1 MPSANQAPDELSLL
15 RELVST
21 LQKDIVTLKS
31 NHQERVSTLE
41 ATLKESQKENSLLRQ
56 KIDALCRRIYGSSS
70 EKIDGAQLE
79 LLLKLASQESAPIPG
94 QAPAA
99 QKSSEP
105 PRPRKEKSPRV
116 PENLPVVEEVIEP
129 AEVIERPEQWR
140 CIGQEVSEQL
150 DFEPAHFLRRRIIR
164 KKYAH
169 VTDPDR
175 APILAPLPEK
185 LLERG
190 VAGPGL
196 LAHILV
202 GKYCDHLPLYRQE
215 QIFAQRHKINLPRQ
229 TLANWVELCADW
241 LLPIYEQIRTGVMAG
256 GYAQVDETP
265 VAYLA
270 PGNGQTKQ
278 GYLWT
283 ACRPGGDVFYR
294 WETSRAAEC
303 LERLVP
309 REFKGVLQSDGYS
322 AYGAF
327 IKTRQ
332 GIELAGCWAHAR
344 RKFHE
349 ALEQSPRPAG
359 WVMRQ
364 IQHLYRIES
373 ALREKKSGP
382 KLRAALRSHQSR
394 PIVERIKK
402 ALVIFKT
409 SRRHLPQSLFG
420 QAVDYALG
428 QWTTLEVFLRDKRVE
443 IDNNL
448 VENAIRPTAIGKKNW
463 LFIGEAG
470 AGHRGAIIY
479 TLIESCRRRGI
490 DPYAYLRDVLT
501 RLPTLKNTQIP
512 EVTPEAWV
520 KSTKQNP

>member
-1 MPSANQAPDELSLL
+1 MNPSANQAPDELTTL

-21 LQKDIVTLKS
+21 L
-31 NHQERVSTLE
+31 
-41 ATLKESQKENSLLRQ
+41 QKENSLLRQ
-56 KIDALCRRIYGSSS
+56 KIDALCRRVFGSSS
-70 EKIDGAQLE
+70 EKIDAAQLE
-79 LLLKLASQESAPIPG
+79 LLLQMVNRSDAAEAKTAAPVE
-94 QAPAA
+94 
-99 QKSSEP
+99 KTSEP
-105 PRPRKEKSPRV
+105 VRPRKERSPRV
-116 PENLPVVEEVIEP
+116 PENLPVVEQVIQPQEVIEQP
-129 AEVIERPEQWR
+129 DQWR
-140 CIGQEVSEQL
+140 LIGQEVSEQL
-150 DFEPAHFLRRRIIR
+150 DYEPARFLRRRIIR
-164 KKYAH
+164 KKYVH

-202 GKYCDHLPLYRQE
+202 SKYCDHLPLYRQE
-215 QIFAQRHKINLPRQ
+215 QIFAQRYKINLPRQ

-283 ACRPGGDVFYR
+283 TCRPGGDVFYR
-294 WETSRAAEC
+294 WETSRGAEC

-309 REFKGVLQSDGYS
+309 RDFKGVLQSDGYS

-327 IKTRQ
+327 IKTRD

-364 IQHLYRIES
+364 IQHLYRIERV
-373 ALREKKSGP
+373 LRESKAGP
-382 KLRAALRSHQSR
+382 KLREAVRSHQSR
-394 PIVERIKK
+394 PIVGRIKK
-402 ALVIFKT
+402 ALVVFKA
-409 SRRHLPQSLFG
+409 SRRHLPQSLLG
-420 QAVDYALG
+420 QAIDYALG
-428 QWTTLEVFLRDKRVE
+428 QWTTLEVFLRNGKVE
-443 IDNNL
+443 IDNNF

-463 LFIGEAG
+463 LFMGEAG
-470 AGHRGAIIY
+470 AGQRGAIIY
-479 TLIESCRRRGI
+479 TLIETCRKRAI
-490 DPYAYLRDVLT
+490 DPYAYLKNILT
-501 RLPTLKNTQIP
+501 RLPTLKNTQIA
-512 EVTPEAWV
+512 EITPAAWA
-520 KSTKQNP
+520 KATKQKP

>member
-1 MPSANQAPDELSLL
+1 LAREALLFCALRTSANQSPDELATL

-21 LQKDIVTLKS
+21 L
-31 NHQERVSTLE
+31 
-41 ATLKESQKENSLLRQ
+41 QKENSLLRQ
-56 KIDALCRRIYGSSS
+56 KIDALCRRVFGSSS
-70 EKIDGAQLE
+70 EKIDASQLE
-79 LLLKLASQESAPIPG
+79 LLLQMVNSGGAVEVQPALAVERT
-94 QAPAA
+94 
-99 QKSSEP
+99 SEP
-105 PRPRKEKSPRV
+105 VRPRKERAPRV
-116 PENLPVVEEVIEP
+116 PENLPVVEQIIEP
-129 AEVIERPEQWR
+129 QEAIEQPQQWR
-140 CIGQEVSEQL
+140 LIGQEVSEQL
-150 DFEPAHFLRRRIIR
+150 DYEPARFLRRRIIR
-164 KKYAH
+164 KKYVH
-169 VTDPDR
+169 VSDPDR
-175 APILAPLPEK
+175 APVLAALPEK

-202 GKYCDHLPLYRQE
+202 SKYADHLPLYRQE
-215 QIFAQRHKINLPRQ
+215 QIFAQRHKINLPRV
-229 TLANWVELCADW
+229 TLARWVELCADW
-241 LLPIYEQIRTGVMAG
+241 LQPIYEQIRTGVMAG
-256 GYAQVDETP
+256 GYAQIDETP

-270 PGNGQTKQ
+270 PGNGRTKQ

-303 LERLVP
+303 LDRLVP
-309 REFKGVLQSDGYS
+309 HEFKGVLQSDGYS

-327 IKTRQ
+327 IKTRG
-332 GIELAGCWAHAR
+332 GIELAGCWAHVR

-359 WVMRQ
+359 WIMRQ

-373 ALREKKSGP
+373 ALRESNAGS
-382 KLRAALRSHQSR
+382 KLREAVRSHQSR

-402 ALVIFKT
+402 GLVVFKA
-409 SRRHLPQSLFG
+409 SRRHLPQSLLG

-428 QWTTLEVFLRDKRVE
+428 QWATLEIFLRNGKVE

-463 LFIGEAG
+463 LFMGEAG
-470 AGHRGAIIY
+470 AGQRGAIIY
-479 TLIESCRRRGI
+479 TLIETCRKRSI

-501 RLPTLKNTQIP
+501 LLPTLKNSQIS
-512 EVTPEAWV
+512 EVTPEAWAKAQT
-520 KSTKQNP
+520 KSTAANP

>member
-1 MPSANQAPDELSLL
+1 LAREALSFCALNPSAKQAPDELTTL
-15 RELVST
+15 RELVSA
-21 LQKDIVTLKS
+21 L
-31 NHQERVSTLE
+31 
-41 ATLKESQKENSLLRQ
+41 QKENSLLRQ
-56 KIDALCRRIYGSSS
+56 KIDALCRRVFGSCS
-70 EKIDGAQLE
+70 EKIDASQLE
-79 LLLKLASQESAPIPG
+79 LLLQLVTSGDALEANTAAPLKN
-94 QAPAA
+94 A
-99 QKSSEP
+99 SEP
-105 PRPRKEKSPRV
+105 VRPRKERSPRV
-116 PENLPVVEEVIEP
+116 PENLPVVEQIIEPQEVIE
-129 AEVIERPEQWR
+129 EPEQWR
-140 CIGQEVSEQL
+140 LIGQEVSEQL
-150 DFEPAHFLRRRIIR
+150 DYEPARFLRRRIIR
-164 KKYAH
+164 KKYVH
-169 VTDPDR
+169 FCDPDC

-185 LLERG
+185 LRERG

-202 GKYCDHLPLYRQE
+202 SKYCDHLPLYRQE

-229 TLANWVELCADW
+229 TLANWVELCAEW

-303 LERLVP
+303 LERLVN

-327 IKTRQ
+327 IKTRD

-359 WVMRQ
+359 WIMRQ
-364 IQHLYRIES
+364 IQNLYRIES
-373 ALREKKSGP
+373 DLRQSNAGP
-382 KLRAALRSHQSR
+382 KLREAVRAHQSR

-402 ALVIFKT
+402 ALVVFKA
-409 SRRHLPQSLFG
+409 SRRHLPQSLLG
-420 QAVDYALG
+420 QAIDYTLG
-428 QWTTLEVFLRDKRVE
+428 QWPTLEIFLRQGRVE

-470 AGHRGAIIY
+470 AGQRGAILY
-479 TLIESCRRRGI
+479 TLIESCRKRAI
-490 DPYAYLRDVLT
+490 DPYAYLKDVLT
-501 RLPTLKNTQIP
+501 RLPTLKNTQIA
-512 EVTPEAWV
+512 EITPAAWV
-520 KSTKQNP
+520 KATKQKP

>member
-1 MPSANQAPDELSLL
+1 MTTNANQAPDEVTTL
-15 RELVST
+15 RELVSN
-21 LQKDIVTLKS
+21 L
-31 NHQERVSTLE
+31 
-41 ATLKESQKENSLLRQ
+41 QKENSLLRQ
-56 KIDALCRRIYGSSS
+56 KIDALCRRVFGSSS
-70 EKIDGAQLE
+70 EKIDAAQLE
-79 LLLKLASQESAPIPG
+79 LLLQMVNRSDAAEAKTAAPVE
-94 QAPAA
+94 
-99 QKSSEP
+99 KTSEP
-105 PRPRKEKSPRV
+105 VRPRKERSPRV
-116 PENLPVVEEVIEP
+116 PENLPVVEQVIEP
-129 AEVIERPEQWR
+129 REVIDEPEQWR
-140 CIGQEVSEQL
+140 LIGQEVSEQL
-150 DFEPAHFLRRRIIR
+150 DYEPARFLRRRIIR
-164 KKYAH
+164 KKYVH
-169 VTDPDR
+169 VSDPDR

-202 GKYCDHLPLYRQE
+202 SKYADHLPLYRQE
-215 QIFAQRHKINLPRQ
+215 QIFAQRHKINLPRV
-229 TLANWVELCADW
+229 TLARWVELCADW
-241 LLPIYEQIRTGVMAG
+241 LQPIYEQIRTGVMAG

-270 PGNGQTKQ
+270 PGHGQTKQ

-309 REFKGVLQSDGYS
+309 RDFKGVLQSDGYS

-327 IKTRQ
+327 IKTRE
-332 GIELAGCWAHAR
+332 GIELAGCWAHVR

-359 WVMRQ
+359 WIMRQ

-373 ALREKKSGP
+373 SLREGKAGP
-382 KLRAALRSHQSR
+382 PLREAVRSHQSR

-402 ALVIFKT
+402 ALVLFKA
-409 SRRHLPQSLFG
+409 SRRHLPQSLLG
-420 QAVDYALG
+420 QAIDYALA
-428 QWTTLEVFLRDKRVE
+428 QWVTLEVFLRHGRVE

-463 LFIGEAG
+463 LFMGEAG
-470 AGHRGAIIY
+470 AGQRGAIIY
-479 TLIESCRRRGI
+479 TLVETCRKRSI

-501 RLPTLKNTQIP
+501 RLPALKNSQVP
-512 EVTPEAWV
+512 EVTPEAYR
-520 KSTKQNP
+520 STAVSS

>member
-1 MPSANQAPDELSLL
+1 MAREALLFCALSPSANQSADELTTL
-15 RELVST
+15 RELVSA
-21 LQKDIVTLKS
+21 L
-31 NHQERVSTLE
+31 
-41 ATLKESQKENSLLRQ
+41 QKENSLLRQ
-56 KIDALCRRIYGSSS
+56 KIDALCRRVFGSSS
-70 EKIDGAQLE
+70 EKIDAAQLE
-79 LLLKLASQESAPIPG
+79 LLLQMVKSGADIEAQAATPVEKASKPVQ
-94 QAPAA
+94 
-99 QKSSEP
+99 
-105 PRPRKEKSPRV
+105 PRKERAPRV
-116 PENLPVVEEVIEP
+116 PENLPVVEQVIEP
-129 AEVIERPEQWR
+129 QEVIDEPEQWR
-140 CIGQEVSEQL
+140 LIGHEVSEQL
-150 DFEPAHFLRRRIIR
+150 DYEPARFLCRRIVR
-164 KKYAH
+164 KKYVH

-175 APILAPLPEK
+175 APILAALPEK

-196 LAHILV
+196 LAQILV
-202 GKYCDHLPLYRQE
+202 GKYADHLPLYRQE
-215 QIFAQRHKINLPRQ
+215 QIFAQRYKINLPRV
-229 TLANWVELCADW
+229 TLARWVELCADW
-241 LLPIYEQIRTGVMAG
+241 LQPIYEQIRTGVMAG

-303 LERLVP
+303 LERLVS

-327 IKTRQ
+327 IKTRD
-332 GIELAGCWAHAR
+332 GIELAGCWAHVR

-349 ALEQSPRPAG
+349 ALESRHAGPRPAG
-359 WVMRQ
+359 WIMRQ

-373 ALREKKSGP
+373 ALRESKAGP
-382 KLRAALRSHQSR
+382 QLRDAVRSHQSR

-402 ALVIFKT
+402 ALVVFKA
-409 SRRHLPQSLFG
+409 SRRHLPQSLLG
-420 QAVDYALG
+420 QAIDYTLG
-428 QWTTLEVFLRDKRVE
+428 QWSTLEVFLRNGKVE

-463 LFIGEAG
+463 LFMGEAG
-470 AGHRGAIIY
+470 AGQRGAIIY
-479 TLIESCRRRGI
+479 TLIETCRKRGI

-501 RLPTLKNTQIP
+501 RLPTLKNIQLP
-512 EVTPEAWV
+512 DVTPKAWAKAQSRATEV
-520 KSTKQNP
+520 RS

>member
-1 MPSANQAPDELSLL
+1 MTSANQAPDELATL
-15 RELVST
+15 RELVSS
-21 LQKDIVTLKS
+21 L
-31 NHQERVSTLE
+31 
-41 ATLKESQKENSLLRQ
+41 QKENSLLRQ
-56 KIDALCRRIYGSSS
+56 KIDALCRRVFGSSS
-70 EKIDGAQLE
+70 EKIDAAQLE
-79 LLLKLASQESAPIPG
+79 LLLQMVNSGGAVEVQP
-94 QAPAA
+94 APAVE
-99 QKSSEP
+99 KTSEP
-105 PRPRKEKSPRV
+105 VRPRKERSPRV
-116 PENLPVVEEVIEP
+116 PENLPTVEQVIEP
-129 AEVIERPEQWR
+129 QEVIDEPEQWR
-140 CIGQEVSEQL
+140 LIGQEVSEQL
-150 DFEPAHFLRRRIIR
+150 DYEPARFLRRRIIR
-164 KKYAH
+164 KKYVH

-175 APILAPLPEK
+175 APILAALPEK
-185 LLERG
+185 LQERG

-202 GKYCDHLPLYRQE
+202 SKYCDHLPLYRQE
-215 QIFAQRHKINLPRQ
+215 QIFAQRHKINLSRQ
-229 TLANWVELCADW
+229 TLANWVELCAGW

-309 REFKGVLQSDGYS
+309 RDFKGVLQSDGY
-322 AYGAF
+322 AGYGAF
-327 IKTRQ
+327 IKTRG

-349 ALEQSPRPAG
+349 ALEQSPCPAG
-359 WVMRQ
+359 WIMRQ

-373 ALREKKSGP
+373 ALRERTAGP
-382 KLRAALRSHQSR
+382 QLREAVRSHQSR

-402 ALVIFKT
+402 ALVVLKA
-409 SRRHLPQSLFG
+409 SRRHLPQSLLG
-420 QAVDYALG
+420 QAIDYTLG
-428 QWTTLEVFLRDKRVE
+428 QWTTLEVFLRDGRVE

-463 LFIGEAG
+463 LFMGEAG
-470 AGHRGAIIY
+470 AGQRGAIIY
-479 TLIESCRRRGI
+479 TLIESCRKRSI
-490 DPYAYLRDVLT
+490 DPYAYLKDILT
-501 RLPTLKNTQIP
+501 RLPTLKNTQIA
-512 EVTPEAWV
+512 EITPGAWA
-520 KSTKQNP
+520 KATNQKP

>member
-1 MPSANQAPDELSLL
+1 MSPSANQSADELTTL
-15 RELVST
+15 RELVSA
-21 LQKDIVTLKS
+21 L
-31 NHQERVSTLE
+31 
-41 ATLKESQKENSLLRQ
+41 QKENSLLRQ
-56 KIDALCRRIYGSSS
+56 KIDALCRRVFGSSS
-70 EKIDGAQLE
+70 EKIDAAQLE
-79 LLLKLASQESAPIPG
+79 LLLQMVKSGADVEAQAAAPVEKASKPVP
-94 QAPAA
+94 
-99 QKSSEP
+99 
-105 PRPRKEKSPRV
+105 PRKERSPRV
-116 PENLPVVEEVIEP
+116 PENLPVVEQVIEP
-129 AEVIERPEQWR
+129 QEVIDQPEQWR
-140 CIGQEVSEQL
+140 LIGQEVSEQL
-150 DFEPAHFLRRRIIR
+150 DYEPARFLRRRIIR
-164 KKYAH
+164 KKYVH
-169 VTDPDR
+169 VSDPDR
-175 APILAPLPEK
+175 APILAALPEK

-202 GKYCDHLPLYRQE
+202 GKYADHLPLYRQE
-215 QIFAQRHKINLPRQ
+215 QIFAQRHKIHLPRV
-229 TLANWVELCADW
+229 TLARWVELCADW
-241 LLPIYEQIRTGVMAG
+241 LQPIYEQIRTGVMAG

-303 LERLVP
+303 LERLVS

-327 IKTRQ
+327 IKTRE
-332 GIELAGCWAHAR
+332 GIELAGCWAHVR

-349 ALEQSPRPAG
+349 ALEQSARPSG
-359 WVMRQ
+359 WIMRQ

-373 ALREKKSGP
+373 ALRESKAGP
-382 KLRAALRSHQSR
+382 QLRYAVRSHQSR

-402 ALVIFKT
+402 ALVVFKA
-409 SRRHLPQSLFG
+409 SRRHLPQSLLG
-420 QAVDYALG
+420 QAIDYTLG
-428 QWTTLEVFLRDKRVE
+428 QWPTLEVFLRNGKVE

-463 LFIGEAG
+463 LFMGEAG
-470 AGHRGAIIY
+470 AGQRGAIIY
-479 TLIESCRRRGI
+479 TLVETCRKRGI

-501 RLPTLKNTQIP
+501 RLPTLKNSQIS
-512 EVTPEAWV
+512 EVIPEAWA
-520 KSTKQNP
+520 KALLKPAESHR

>member
-1 MPSANQAPDELSLL
+1 MTSTNQSPDELTTL
-15 RELVST
+15 RELVSA
-21 LQKDIVTLKS
+21 
-31 NHQERVSTLE
+31 LE
-41 ATLKESQKENSLLRQ
+41 KENSLLRQ
-56 KIDALCRRIYGSSS
+56 KIDALCRRVFGSSS
-70 EKIDGAQLE
+70 EKIDAAQLE
-79 LLLKLASQESAPIPG
+79 LLLQMVNSGAAEAKPATPVEKASERVRA
-94 QAPAA
+94 
-99 QKSSEP
+99 
-105 PRPRKEKSPRV
+105 RKERAPRV
-116 PENLPVVEEVIEP
+116 PENLPVIEQVIEP
-129 AEVIERPEQWR
+129 QEAIEQPEQWR
-140 CIGQEVSEQL
+140 LIGQEISEQL
-150 DFEPAHFLRRRIIR
+150 DYEPARFLRRRIVR
-164 KKYAH
+164 KKYVH

-202 GKYCDHLPLYRQE
+202 SKYADHLPLYRQE
-215 QIFAQRHKINLPRQ
+215 QIFAQRHKINLPRV
-229 TLANWVELCADW
+229 TLARWVELCAEW
-241 LLPIYEQIRTGVMAG
+241 LQPIYEQIRTGVMAG

-283 ACRPGGDVFYR
+283 VCRPGGDVFYR

-303 LERLVP
+303 LERVVP

-327 IKTRQ
+327 IKTRD

-349 ALEQSPRPAG
+349 AMEQSPRPAG
-359 WVMRQ
+359 WIMRQ

-373 ALREKKSGP
+373 ALRESKAGP
-382 KLRAALRSHQSR
+382 QLREAVRAHQSR

-402 ALVIFKT
+402 ALVVFKA
-409 SRRHLPQSLFG
+409 SRRHLPQSLLG
-420 QAVDYALG
+420 QAIDYTLG
-428 QWTTLEVFLRDKRVE
+428 QWPTLEVFLRNGNVE

-463 LFIGEAG
+463 LFMGEAG
-470 AGHRGAIIY
+470 AGQRGAIVY
-479 TLIESCRRRGI
+479 TLVETCRKRRI
-490 DPYAYLRDVLT
+490 DPYAYLQDVLL
-501 RLPTLKNTQIP
+501 RLPTLKNSQIS
-512 EVTPEAWV
+512 EVTPAAWA
-520 KSTKQNP
+520 KAQSKPTAISS